1 MNAYTRRGLLAAS
14 AAVATAAQAPI
25 ALAKAA
31 ATSVTPQPDA
41 TTLADRIRR
50 KEISPL
56 EAVTDAIGRAEAA
69 QPKLNFM
76 VTSLF
81 DQALVQAKAGNMS
94 GPFAGVPFLIKDL
107 NDYKGA
113 PTRNGSRAFLDAPVA
128 KTSEPLVEAYSR
140 AGLVVIGKSASPEQG
155 YLPTTEPMAFGPTRN
170 PWNLGHSSGGSSGGA
185 AAAVAAGIVP
195 VAHASDGGGS
205 IRIPAAN
212 CGLFGLKPSRGRMVG
227 AEKQAHAYDLGV
239 EHVVSR
245 TVRDSAAVFAATE
258 YIGDGAQYRPVGL
271 VSGPSKRRLRIGVLL
286 DTAGG
291 LKPDAE
297 VQAGLDA
304 TVKLLTSLGHRVTP
318 TKWPLDGARFTQD
331 FLTLW
336 ATDAAKQVQI
346 VTATKGAK
354 AVPDMLEPFTIG
366 LAEMVSKLPA
376 SAIGEAIGRLEA
388 SVPTYDRWF
397 KSFDLILS
405 PVLAKPAVEL
415 GYVAPT
421 LPFAELTAR
430 VTHYVGYTPVHNVAG
445 AAAMSVPLHWTTNGI
460 PVGMHF
466 AGRAGDERKLF
477 ELAFELEQAQP
488 WAQRKPPVWFGG

>member
-1 MNAYTRRGLLAAS
+1 MNAFTRRGLLAAS
-14 AAVATAAQAPI
+14 AAVATTVQASTV
-25 ALAKAA
+25 LAKAPLPSA
-31 ATSVTPQPDA
+31 TPQPDA
-41 TTLADRIRR
+41 TSMADLIRR

-56 EAVTDAIGRAEAA
+56 EAVSEAIKRAEAA
-69 QPKLNFM
+69 QPQLNFI

-81 DQALVQAKAGNMS
+81 DQALDQAKSGNIS

-128 KTSEPLVEAYSR
+128 KASEPHVEAFSR
-140 AGLVVIGKSASPEQG
+140 AGLVVIGKSSSPEQG
-155 YLPTTEPMAFGPTRN
+155 YLPTTEPIAFGPTRN

-185 AAAVAAGIVP
+185 AAAVAAGVVP

-212 CGLFGLKPSRGRMVG
+212 CGLFGLKPSRGRMIG
-227 AEKQAHAYDLGV
+227 AQKQTHAYDLAV
-239 EHVVSR
+239 EHVLSR
-245 TVRDSAAVFAATE
+245 SVRDSAALFAATE
-258 YIGDGAQYRPVGL
+258 YIGEGAQYPELGL
-271 VSGPSKRRLRIGVLL
+271 VTGPSKRRLRIGVMVE
-286 DTAGG
+286 TASGQ
-291 LKPDAE
+291 KPDLE
-297 VQAGLDA
+297 VLAGLEA
-304 TVKLLTSLGHRVTP
+304 TVKLLTSLGHRLTP
-318 TKWPLDGARFTQD
+318 THWPINAAVFSQD

-336 ATDAAKQVQI
+336 ASDAAKQVQI

-354 AVPDMLEPFTIG
+354 AVPDLLEPFTIG
-366 LAEMVSKLPA
+366 MAELVSKQPP
-376 SAIGEAIGRLEA
+376 SALGEAIGRLEA
-388 SVPTYDRWF
+388 TVPAYDAWF

-405 PVLAKPAVEL
+405 PVLAKPAVQI

-421 LPFAELTAR
+421 VPFDELAAR
-430 VTHYVGYTPVHNVAG
+430 VTQYVGYTPLQNVAG
-445 AAAMSVPLHWTTNGI
+445 AAAMSVPLHWTSDGI

-488 WAQRKPPVWFGG
+488 WAQRKPPIWFG